1 MAAVCGREK
10 VGKSGKVELD
20 SIVLAEMD
28 AVGESV
34 AVSVDD
40 RVDVEQNSFEES
52 HEVVPWTD
60 LI

>member
-20 SIVLAEMD
+20 SIVLAEVD
-28 AVGESV
+28 ADGEGVAVG
-34 AVSVDD
+34 VDD
-40 RVDVEQNSFEES
+40 RVDVGQVVEES
-52 HEVVPWTD
+52 REVVPWTD

>member
-20 SIVLAEMD
+20 SIVLAEVD
-28 AVGESV
+28 ADGEGVAVG
-34 AVSVDD
+34 VDD
-40 RVDVEQNSFEES
+40 RVAVGQVVEES
-52 HEVVPWTD
+52 REVVPWTD

>member
-20 SIVLAEMD
+20 SIVLAEVD
-28 AVGESV
+28 ADGEGVAVG
-34 AVSVDD
+34 VDD
-40 RVDVEQNSFEES
+40 RGDVGQVVEES
-52 HEVVPWTD
+52 REVVPWTD

>member
-34 AVSVDD
+34 AVCVDD
-40 RVDVEQNSFEES
+40 RVDVEQIVLRNHMKLF
-52 HEVVPWTD
+52 HGQ
-60 LI
+60 I

>member
-34 AVSVDD
+34 AVGVDD
-40 RVDVEQNSFEES
+40 RVDVEQIVLKNHMKLF
-52 HEVVPWTD
+52 HGQ
-60 LI
+60 I

>member
-10 VGKSGKVELD
+10 VGKSGKIELD

-34 AVSVDD
+34 AVGVDD
-40 RVDVEQNSFEES
+40 RVDVEQIVEES
-52 HEVVPWTD
+52 REVVPWTD

>member
-1 MAAVCGREK
+1 MAAVCGRGK

-34 AVSVDD
+34 AVGVDD
-40 RVDVEQNSFEES
+40 RVDVEQIVLKNHMKLF
-52 HEVVPWTD
+52 HGQ
-60 LI
+60 I

>member
-10 VGKSGKVELD
+10 VGKSGKIELD

-34 AVSVDD
+34 AVGVDD
-40 RVDVEQNSFEES
+40 RVDVEQIVLKNHVKLF
-52 HEVVPWTD
+52 HGQ
-60 LI
+60 I

>member
-10 VGKSGKVELD
+10 VGKSGKIELD

-34 AVSVDD
+34 AVGVDD
-40 RVDVEQNSFEES
+40 RVDVKQ
-52 HEVVPWTD
+52 VVMKHHVK
-60 LI
+60 LFHGQI

>member
-1 MAAVCGREK
+1 MAAVCGRGK

-34 AVSVDD
+34 AVCVDD
-40 RVDVEQNSFEES
+40 HVDVKLVALW
-52 HEVVPWTD
+52 HH
-60 LI
+60 L